1 MEYNTFDSNLNICN
15 LIEFSRIIKDLLN
28 DLLYTF
34 NDKVYTIITNDKH
47 YSNILKYSIPNTKEF
62 EDLNIYDISICYKHL
77 DNDFLDSSIYL
88 FNYCKNIF
96 PSQFFHILYQNVELF
111 DISNNSEL
119 LPDIHFSELYL
130 DDNTSDK
137 TKEIIWKYL
146 QIILFSVVTSV
157 DDKNSFGNCEQLFQY
172 INNEEFKNKL
182 ESTVKDIENIF
193 HFRENFNNNDLSNN
207 TNTNTNT
214 SDSDSDN
221 NVNFNNIFEKMSSMH
236 NDLSSNENFNF
247 NNIFEKMNSMH
258 NDLSKNLF
266 DSSNIKFNN
275 LPTGENIHDHI
286 NNIINGKIGSLAK
299 ELAEETTKDL
309 DIDLENISDVNDVF
323 KNLFKNPSKL
333 NKLISNIGNKIDT
346 KMKDG
351 SIKESELLEE
361 ASSIFKNIS
370 SMPGMG
376 NFDSILKSMNI
387 DKFGNKGGKINS
399 NAFSNMMDQNIKL
412 AKMKERM
419 KKKAES
425 NNNTPNYEKNYSEKP
440 IQNMNLDTNN
450 LDELNSNLSQ
460 IMQQLEKN
468 QKNQTTTSNNINQ
481 TPRKKH
487 NNKKKGNKKK

>member
-1 MEYNTFDSNLNICN
+1 MDNNKFDSNSNICN

-34 NDKVYTIITNDKH
+34 NDKLYNTITNNKN
-47 YSNILKYSIPNTKEF
+47 YSNILKYPIPSIKEL
-62 EDLNIYDISICYKHL
+62 EDLNIYDISNCYEHL
-77 DNDFLDSSIYL
+77 NNDLLNSSIYL
-88 FNYCKNIF
+88 FNYCKNNF
-96 PSQFFHILYQNVELF
+96 PTHFFNILYQNTELF
-111 DISNNSEL
+111 DNLNDTYL
-119 LPDIHFSELYL
+119 LPEINFSELYL
-130 DDNTSDK
+130 DNTTSNK

-157 DDKNSFGNCEQLFQY
+157 DDKNSFGNCEHLFQY
-172 INNEEFKNKL
+172 INNDEFKNKL

-193 HFRENFNNNDLSNN
+193 NFKEHFNNNDDCDLSNN
-207 TNTNTNT
+207 
-214 SDSDSDN
+214 DDN
-221 NVNFNNIFEKMSSMH
+221 LNFNNIFEKMNSMH
-236 NDLSSNENFNF
+236 NDLSNNDDNLNF

-258 NDLSKNLF
+258 NDLSKNFF
-266 DSSNIKFNN
+266 DSSNSKFNN

-299 ELAEETTKDL
+299 ELAEETSKDL

-333 NKLISNIGNKIDT
+333 NNLISNIGTKIDN

-361 ASSIFKNIS
+361 ASSIFKNMS
-370 SMPGMG
+370 SLPGME

-425 NNNTPNYEKNYSEKP
+425 NNNNKNKTNYEKNYSEKP
-440 IQNMNLDTNN
+440 LHNLNLDTNN

-460 IMQQLEKN
+460 IMQELEKN
-468 QKNQTTTSNNINQ
+468 QNITTENNIQNIDR
-481 TPRKKH
+481 TSPSI
-487 NNKKKGNKKK
+487 